1 MIANPI
7 FINTFVV
14 FVRLYWFEKRFQ
26 SVVMETQRLRRTRTK
41 GSLKNSR
48 GKEDGD
54 LSVQEAG
61 LAGRKILVINPGQ
74 ATIDD
79 ALHKTPGSGKVN
91 MSGHAVSSSSDSDDR
106 NDDDEQNE
114 GSSGNT
120 ARSSSEA
127 VDEAPEAPFRR
138 DITFADEVRHPRHT
152 RTFSSSDPVQP
163 QISKE
168 RNIAFLEN
176 QRNPTDKGV
185 LYIPGPRDFDR
196 GITPQQL
203 ADEANNNSPVTPRT
217 TGRAGRF
224 RNRRGSDAESDA
236 TTRIGRSLT
245 FDTAL
250 SSAKQTFG
258 RLNPT
263 RTDAKSDGAGDEE
276 DPMKTQGLRRRG
288 RRNSFASFV
297 TTKDEVDGPLPYLSY
312 QPTIGRN
319 STFVNLTEEQREEL
333 GGIEY
338 RSLKTL
344 AVILCSKCWRL
355 LVWIWPLTFFY
366 SLLCWLPSARPR
378 HPHSLVCDEQYL
390 GTNCSGRW
398 ILEVLVVC
406 SSVFMPL
413 DVPELIWSF

>member
-1 MIANPI
+1 MVSFETNAIASINVNDLFLYQQVALYLICMIANPI

-26 SVVMETQRLRRTRTK
+26 SVVMESQRLRRTRTK
-41 GSLKNSR
+41 GSVRNMR
-48 GKEDGD
+48 PGKDDGD

-61 LAGRKILVINPGQ
+61 LGRRKIQVINPGR
-74 ATIDD
+74 AVIDD
-79 ALHKTPGSGKVN
+79 ALHKTPGEGKIDLSGN
-91 MSGHAVSSSSDSDDR
+91 PIRGQDSGR
-106 NDDDEQNE
+106 GEEYEENE

-127 VDEAPEAPFRR
+127 VDEAPELPFRR
-138 DITFADEVRHPRHT
+138 DITFADEVHHPRHA
-152 RTFSSSDPVQP
+152 RTFSSEDPVQP

-176 QRNPTDKGV
+176 QRNPKDKGA

-196 GITPQQL
+196 GLTPQQL
-203 ADEANNNSPVTPRT
+203 ADEANNSPITPRT
-217 TGRAGRF
+217 TGRASRF
-224 RNRRGSDAESDA
+224 LNRRGSDADASDMSEP
-236 TTRIGRSLT
+236 TRFGRSLT
-245 FDTAL
+245 FDTAI

-258 RLNPT
+258 RLSGT
-263 RTDAKSDGAGDEE
+263 RTDGKTDAAEEEE

-297 TTKDEVDGPLPYLSY
+297 ASKDEVDGPLPYLSY

-344 AVILCSKCWRL
+344 AVILCSKSFVGL
-355 LVWIWPLTFFY
+355 L
-366 SLLCWLPSARPR
+366 LPRT
-378 HPHSLVCDEQYL
+378 D
-390 GTNCSGRW
+390 
-398 ILEVLVVC
+398 I
-406 SSVFMPL
+406 
-413 DVPELIWSF
+413 